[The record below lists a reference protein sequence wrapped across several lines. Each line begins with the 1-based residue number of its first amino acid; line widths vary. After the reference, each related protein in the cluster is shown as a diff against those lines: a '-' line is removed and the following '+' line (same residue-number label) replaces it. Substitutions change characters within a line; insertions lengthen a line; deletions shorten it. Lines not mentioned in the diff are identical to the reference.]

1 MFIPDKT
8 FKEIILD
15 SLKNEDRSISSLH
28 RLLKE
33 EGYDIHRLILTGYLR
48 AMEDLNVV
56 KAKDIPPSKVYSAPT
71 TTDMDIYETIGSYCA
86 DLDMIN
92 DDKAAFMVYSFQ
104 KLFRRPVFLEELERS
119 GIGPNLGNNV
129 KKISS
134 EERTEIKKVL
144 NKRGIKTRY
153 NDPAYR
159 SVKPYDDELNEMIL
173 HFIIN
178 KFSASNL
185 VIDTKQ
191 TKLGV

>member
-15 SLKNEDRSISSLH
+15 SLKSEDRSISSLH
-28 RLLKE
+28 RLLKD

-56 KAKDIPPSKVYSAPT
+56 KAKDIPPSKVYSVPLKV
-71 TTDMDIYETIGSYCA
+71 DMDIYETIGSYCI
-86 DLDMIN
+86 DLDMN
-92 DDKAAFMVYSFQ
+92 KDDRMAFAVYSFQ
-104 KLFRRPVFLEELERS
+104 KLFRRPVFLEELERA
-119 GIGPNLGNNV
+119 GIGTNPGNGV

-134 EERTEIKKVL
+134 EERSEVKKIL
-144 NKRGIKTRY
+144 SKRGIKTRY
-153 NDPAYR
+153 NDPAYVSIR
-159 SVKPYDDELNEMIL
+159 TYDDELNDMIL

-191 TKLGV
+191 TKLGI